1 MAIDDGRLKA
11 VIGNLKGTG
20 ISLTDIE
27 KEINLRN
34 KWGKRQHPGMTDMTT
49 EDLKSAMQNWMRF

>member
-34 KWGKRQHPGMTDMTT
+34 KWGKRQHPVMVEFTT
-49 EDLKSAMQNWMRF
+49 EDLNSAIQNWMRF